1 MTRWRTCHG
10 GPSGDHPALLSITPR
25 SARYS
30 ATCQFPRE
38 AGIAGLVV
46 AGVAGLVLV
55 MLAVVVAIFLLSPR
69 VRRRRRGVGAVSENE
84 PLEATAGPT
93 AVI

>member
-1 MTRWRTCHG
+1 M
-10 GPSGDHPALLSITPR
+10 
-25 SARYS
+25 
-30 ATCQFPRE
+30 
-38 AGIAGLVV
+38 